1 MRARDAAQCIYGT
14 GYVCLVEN
22 SMSRQALVGN
32 VTAML
37 EDAGFTVSERCAIR
51 PKSFDVA
58 ARRGEDVL
66 LLKILGNIDAFDG
79 STGAEMRRLGT
90 YLRATPMVIGL
101 RTRDED
107 LKPGVVYFRHGVPVL
122 SPDTAMDLFVEEV
135 PPLIYAAPGG
145 LYVNIDSEVLADARQ
160 DRDWSLGRL
169 ANELGV
175 SRRTVS
181 KYEDGMDASV
191 EVAAELDDL
200 FDAPLTSPVSVLD
213 DAEEGR
219 EDEETP
225 EDPDVDPDDRSIV
238 TVMTRVGYEVHP
250 TDRAPFKTVS
260 EDERRAE
267 QVLTGHSTFTEA
279 AQKRARIMSSV
290 GEVTRTTS
298 VYVVDEATREAVD
311 NTAILEES
319 ELEDI
324 EDRIDLR
331 DLIAERVEENPA

>member
-1 MRARDAAQCIYGT
+1 
-14 GYVCLVEN
+14 
-22 SMSRQALVGN
+22 MSRSALVGN

-37 EDAGFTVSERCAIR
+37 EDAGFVVSERCAIR

-79 STGAEMRRLGT
+79 STGAEMRRLGQ
-90 YLRATPMVIGL
+90 YLGATPLVVGL

-122 SPDTAMDLFVEEV
+122 SPDTALDLFVEGV

-145 LYVNIDSEVLADARQ
+145 LYVNIDSEVLADARE

-169 ANELGV
+169 ASELGV

-191 EVAAELDDL
+191 EVATKLEDL
-200 FDAPLTSPVSVLD
+200 FDAPLTAPVSVL
-213 DAEEGR
+213 EGADEVR
-219 EDEETP
+219 EDEEMP
-225 EDPDVDPDDRSIV
+225 ADPAFDPDDEPIV
-238 TVMTRVGYEVHP
+238 TVLTRVGYEVHP

-260 EDERRAE
+260 EDERDREEE
-267 QVLTGHSTFTEA
+267 QVLTGHSALTKTAE
-279 AQKRARIMSSV
+279 KRARIMSSV

-298 VYVVDEATREAVD
+298 VYVVDEASRDAVEG
-311 NTAILEES
+311 TAIIEE
-319 ELEDI
+319 EEMANV

-331 DLIAERVEENPA
+331 DLIQDRVDRDKRPA